1 MGKILNEINIAR
13 SEFIIMTKELQRKLR
28 KEIAPFEKSK
38 LSSSVWQMVNSMIPF
53 FILWFLAY
61 QSLSVSYLL
70 TLLFAIPAAGF
81 LIRIFI
87 IFHDC
92 CHQSFFKNRKA
103 NDVVGTITGILTLF
117 PYKQWRHNHNVHHA
131 TSGNLNKRGVGD
143 IWVMTVQEYEKATF
157 WQKVAYRLYRNPLVM
172 FLIGPF
178 YLLFITNR
186 FNRKKAKMNERLNT
200 YFINFSIVFIYGMMC
215 WLIGWQAFLLI
226 QGPIIF
232 IASSLGIWLFY
243 IQHHFEDSYFE
254 NDQEW
259 DFIKAAVDGSSFY
272 KLPKWAQF
280 ITGNIGYHHVHHLS
294 PRVPNYYLEDVHNHT
309 DELNAVP
316 TVTLRTSLKALKYRL
331 WDEKNNEFI
340 SFKEIKKRR
349 AINHKLTQKLA
360 D

>member
-143 IWVMTVQEYEKATF
+143 IWVMTVQEYEIATF

-186 FNRKKAKMNERLNT
+186 FNRKEAEMNERLNT
-200 YFINFSIVFIYGMMC
+200 YFINLLHCVYLWNDVLVD
-215 WLIGWQAFLLI
+215 WLAGI
-226 QGPIIF
+226 
-232 IASSLGIWLFY
+232 SL
-243 IQHHFEDSYFE
+243 DSRS
-254 NDQEW
+254 D
-259 DFIKAAVDGSSFY
+259 
-272 KLPKWAQF
+272 
-280 ITGNIGYHHVHHLS
+280 
-294 PRVPNYYLEDVHNHT
+294 
-309 DELNAVP
+309 
-316 TVTLRTSLKALKYRL
+316 
-331 WDEKNNEFI
+331 
-340 SFKEIKKRR
+340 
-349 AINHKLTQKLA
+349 
-360 D
+360 